1 MGSHFLLQGI
11 FLIQG
16 SKLNLMYWQM
26 YLQRLSLIL
35 LTACFIDSGQVGGSK
50 QKQEKKVVEGMEKIE
65 EKYKVGKQKKQNPPA
80 SSFIPQA
87 FKLGPCTS

>member
-1 MGSHFLLQGI
+1 MD
-11 FLIQG
+11 
-16 SKLNLMYWQM
+16 
-26 YLQRLSLIL
+26 LQRLSLIL

-87 FKLGPCTS
+87 FKLGPCTSWTHTLHAPSDRPGDELLTERI